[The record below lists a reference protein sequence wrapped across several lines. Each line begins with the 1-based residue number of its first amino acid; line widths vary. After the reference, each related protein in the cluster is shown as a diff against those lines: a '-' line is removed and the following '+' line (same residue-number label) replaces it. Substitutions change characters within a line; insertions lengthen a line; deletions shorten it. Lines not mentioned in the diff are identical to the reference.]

1 MSRVGLF
8 KSDKKR
14 EWEKWEK
21 EFRKKEN
28 FDTRVGRTM
37 YPLPRPVNIF

>member
-14 EWEKWEK
+14 EWEK